1 MSESHEYQSGY
12 GPDPSTPGNPEAA
25 PRAGDPRGQWPPAG
39 PPPATAPPTGLK
51 APGWA
56 AFLSALIPGLG
67 NIYVGYYQRG
77 FVQAL
82 VFAGVIALLA
92 SRDFQDLAPFLGIF
106 LGFWWF
112 FGIIDAYRRA
122 ALYNQFVQGHQLQ
135 QELPRDLELPS
146 QGSVPWGVVLVF
158 LGLVLFLHTRF
169 DFSLSWM
176 EDWWPLLLVY
186 FGGWLIYKARRG
198 RDHGQSERHG
208 EE

>member
-1 MSESHEYQSGY
+1 MSDSHEYQSGY
-12 GPDPSTPGNPEAA
+12 GPDASSPGNPEAP
-25 PRAGDPRGQWPPAG
+25 PRSANPGGQWPPAS
-39 PPPATAPPTGLK
+39 PPPAVDPSLGRK
-51 APGWA
+51 APAWA
-56 AFLSALIPGLG
+56 AFLSAMIPGLG

-92 SRDFQDLAPFLGIF
+92 SDGFHGLVPFLGIF

-122 ALYNQFVQGHQLQ
+122 ALCNQFLLGRPLH

-146 QGSVPWGVVLVF
+146 RGSVPWGLVLVF

-169 DFSLSWM
+169 DWSLSWM
-176 EDWWPLLLVY
+176 EEWWPLLLVY

-198 RDHGQSERHG
+198 RDHGHTQPHA